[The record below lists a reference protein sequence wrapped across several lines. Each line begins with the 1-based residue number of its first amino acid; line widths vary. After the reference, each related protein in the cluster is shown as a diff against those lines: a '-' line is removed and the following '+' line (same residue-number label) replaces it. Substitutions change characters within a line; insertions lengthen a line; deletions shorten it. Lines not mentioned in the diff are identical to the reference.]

1 MERSEIN
8 SEGGKKSAK
17 YELILTWIFN
27 KYYDGVARKI
37 SFTRD
42 DLVTASHELK
52 IPRIKNLG
60 DIPYSFRFRKE
71 LPDSIKKKAPS
82 QLEWII
88 LGSGI
93 GKYEF
98 RLASLGRLE
107 PSTNRVRIKIPDAT
121 PEIVRHYAP
130 GTDEQ
135 ALLTRVRYNRL
146 VDIFT
151 GLTCYSIQNHLRTTV
166 KGIGQVEVD
175 EIYVGLNRR
184 GSHFVIPCQAKSKRD
199 RFGLAQVIQDQELCS
214 IRFPYAI
221 CKPVAIQ
228 FVSSDTVAMLEL
240 AVVEEDDVLHL
251 RIVEE
256 KHYDLVP
263 SPEISEE
270 EQLQLMQNEG

>member
-1 MERSEIN
+1 MNLED
-8 SEGGKKSAK
+8 GKKSAK
-17 YELILTWIFN
+17 YELILEWIFN

-42 DLVTASHELK
+42 DLVTASNELK

-71 LPDSIKKKAPS
+71 LPYSIKRKAPS

-166 KGIGQVEVD
+166 EGIGQVEVD

-263 SPEISEE
+263 SPEISKE